1 MNIEKTE
8 CDRLGYEY
16 ASVLEHISYLCH
28 HAPFIKDYIIEET
41 MKKFDDLCLKLA
53 TGDCEIIEFKRTLCR
68 YNFTDVL
75 EEKDEKIDQLQSNWN
90 SLRECIE
97 ENKKVA
103 TEYTKR
109 IELSGLCQGDYPIPY
124 YHAIKRIDLDN
135 LYLDKMNELEG
146 KDKD

>member
-16 ASVLEHISYLCH
+16 TSLLEHIAYLCH
-28 HAPFIKDYIIEET
+28 HAPFIKDYITEEA

-75 EEKDEKIDQLQSNWN
+75 KEKDEKIDQLQSNWN
-90 SLRECIE
+90 SLREYLNTRLQHSINGIRDDE
-97 ENKKVA
+97 IRGA
-103 TEYTKR
+103 
-109 IELSGLCQGDYPIPY
+109 
-124 YHAIKRIDLDN
+124 
-135 LYLDKMNELEG
+135 LDKMNELEG
-146 KDKD
+146 VDNENNRFIK